1 MRAWIFRFFVAGSVF
16 LGAGFQVAFAQEVGK
31 AVLINT
37 SVTGNGRTLAT
48 SSPVHRNERIRT
60 SSTGLGEFVFRD
72 GTKFAVGWNSSV
84 VIDKF
89 VFDDDRSAK
98 DLSVQAA
105 KGSFRW
111 ISGRSKS
118 PAYKIATPAGTI
130 GVRGTAFDVYVG
142 PGGVTA
148 VVLLKGRVQFCGAN
162 GCRDLRRRCDFIV
175 ATPKGGV
182 SDPAR
187 IGQDAIRKLRN
198 ARALPFVTGGQ
209 RLSQRFRVGNDCLTA
224 ASLVDPKTGQP
235 GSNTPGSSNSQTG
248 SPSSGPSSGPS
259 SSSPGRGDTGGRGR
273 RGDNGIGNGGGD
285 GSPNGRFSDIFR

>member
-98 DLSVQAA
+98 DLSV
-105 KGSFRW
+105 
-111 ISGRSKS
+111 
-118 PAYKIATPAGTI
+118 
-130 GVRGTAFDVYVG
+130 
-142 PGGVTA
+142 
-148 VVLLKGRVQFCGAN
+148 
-162 GCRDLRRRCDFIV
+162 
-175 ATPKGGV
+175 
-182 SDPAR
+182 
-187 IGQDAIRKLRN
+187 
-198 ARALPFVTGGQ
+198 
-209 RLSQRFRVGNDCLTA
+209 
-224 ASLVDPKTGQP
+224 
-235 GSNTPGSSNSQTG
+235 
-248 SPSSGPSSGPS
+248 
-259 SSSPGRGDTGGRGR
+259 
-273 RGDNGIGNGGGD
+273 
-285 GSPNGRFSDIFR
+285 